1 MSSTYF
7 LLTSMYGSGGRGS
20 IATLM
25 TRNGMS
31 GLRSEDVATAHAV
44 SATRAPALLKQ
55 QMRPGSERLA
65 GRIRRSCLAKHAGS
79 CLPA

>member
-44 SATRAPALLKQ
+44 SATRASALLKQ
-55 QMRPGSERLA
+55 QIRPGPERLA
-65 GRIRRSCLAKHAGS
+65 GRIRHSCLAKHAGS